1 MNIYLGRQAIYDVK
15 MKVFAYE
22 LLYRSGEENV
32 SNVVDG
38 DSATSAVIANSIT
51 MFGLDKLT
59 EGKRAFINFTKNLIM
74 EEMPQVFDKSTV
86 VIEILEDIVPDEEFL
101 EACRLLK
108 EKGYVLALDD
118 YCLKNENLE
127 LLKVIDI
134 VKVDFMLTTPEERV
148 EIIQRYKKNKIV
160 FLAEKVE
167 SEEEYRAAVAAGYK
181 LFQGFFFSK
190 PSVLATKDFRGQAYH
205 FLKILEE
212 VEADEPNFSIIT
224 EVFESDV
231 ALSFRL
237 LKLLNSAAF
246 QTTSRIKSINHALM
260 ILGLK
265 EIYKWVMLMMMRD
278 LGENRPDELV
288 RLSLVRG
295 KFCELLAI
303 ETDQNDRKNEAFL
316 VGIFSMLDL
325 LVGEELSV
333 VLSDIPLGADV
344 KEALLGGKNI
354 FSQLL
359 DLTVC
364 YEFADWADVE
374 RIIKELG
381 IKENRMINHYVAALD
396 FAAAVMKG

>member
-1 MNIYLGRQAIYDVK
+1 MNIYIGRQAIYDVK
-15 MKVFAYE
+15 MNVFAYE
-22 LLYRSGEENV
+22 LLYRGNEENV

-38 DSATSAVIANSIT
+38 DLATSAVITNSIT

-59 EGKRAFINFTKNLIM
+59 EGKRAFINFTKKLIM
-74 EEMPQVFDKSTV
+74 DEMPHVFDKSAV
-86 VIEILEDIVPDEEFL
+86 VVEILEDIIPDDEFL
-101 EACRLLK
+101 EACRILK
-108 EKGYVLALDD
+108 QKGYVLALDD
-118 YCLKNENLE
+118 YCLENENLE

-134 VKVDFMLTTPEERV
+134 IKVDFKLTTPEERV
-148 EIIQRYKKNKIV
+148 EIIQKYKLYKIV

-167 SEEEYRAAVAAGYK
+167 SEEEYRAAIAAGYK

-190 PSVLATKDFRGQAYH
+190 PAVLATKDFRGQTYH
-205 FLKILEE
+205 YLKVLEE
-212 VEADEPNFSIIT
+212 VESEEPNFNIIT
-224 EVFESDV
+224 KVFESDV

-246 QTTSRIKSINHALM
+246 QTNSRIKSINHALV

-278 LGENRPDELV
+278 LGKGRPDELV

-295 KFCELLAI
+295 KFCELLST
-303 ETDQNDRKNEAFL
+303 ETPYKERKNEAFL

-333 VLSDIPLGADV
+333 ILKEIPLSPDV
-344 KEALLGGKNI
+344 KEALLGERNC

-364 YEFADWADVE
+364 YEFADWTDVE
-374 RIIKELG
+374 KIIEEMKIDE
-381 IKENRMINHYVAALD
+381 KMMTNHYVAALE
-396 FAAAVMKG
+396 FASAVMEG

>member
-1 MNIYLGRQAIYDVK
+1 MNIYIGRQAIYDVK
-15 MKVFAYE
+15 MNVFAYE
-22 LLYRSGEENV
+22 LLYRGNEENV

-38 DSATSAVIANSIT
+38 DLATSSVIANSIT

-59 EGKRAFINFTKNLIM
+59 EGKRAFINFTKKLIM
-74 EEMPQVFDKSTV
+74 DETPQVFDRSAV
-86 VIEILEDIVPDEEFL
+86 VVEILEDIIPDEDFL

-108 EKGYVLALDD
+108 QKGYVLALDD
-118 YCLKNENLE
+118 YCLENENLE

-134 VKVDFMLTTPEERV
+134 IKVDFKLTTPEERV
-148 EIIQRYKKNKIV
+148 EIIQKYKKYKIV

-167 SEEEYRAAVAAGYK
+167 SEEEYRAAITAGYK

-190 PSVLATKDFRGQAYH
+190 PAVLTTKDFRGQTYH
-205 FLKILEE
+205 YLKVLEE
-212 VEADEPNFSIIT
+212 VESEDPNFNIIT
-224 EVFESDV
+224 KVFESDV

-246 QTTSRIKSINHALM
+246 QTNSQIKSINHALV

-278 LGENRPDELV
+278 LGKGRPDELV

-295 KFCELLAI
+295 KFCELLST
-303 ETDQNDRKNEAFL
+303 ETSYKERKNEAFL

-333 VLSDIPLGADV
+333 ILKEIPLSLDV
-344 KEALLGGKNI
+344 KKALLGERNC

-364 YEFADWADVE
+364 YEFADWIDVE
-374 RIIKELG
+374 KITEEMHIDEK
-381 IKENRMINHYVAALD
+381 MITKHYVAALE
-396 FAAAVMKG
+396 FASAVMEG